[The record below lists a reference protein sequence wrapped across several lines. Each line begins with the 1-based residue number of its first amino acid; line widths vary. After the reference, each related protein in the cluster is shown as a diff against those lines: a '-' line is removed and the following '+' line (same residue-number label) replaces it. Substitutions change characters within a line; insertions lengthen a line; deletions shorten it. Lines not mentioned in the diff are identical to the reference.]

1 MNGFTDSRISEK
13 QSVSQGIIY
22 VAIIPRDHPIFIRDG
37 RSALDTPSSI
47 IRSSYSRG
55 FYRETGW
62 PGYALSRE
70 PDERDRGSGWYD
82 REARPLRVSE
92 IQIAY
97 YSSCHANKKLS
108 PRRAQSLPRS
118 LFGLIRLDTR
128 HLIAKV
134 NA

>member
-37 RSALDTPSSI
+37 RSVLDTPSSI

-70 PDERDRGSGWYD
+70 PDEREDLDGTIARRGHSVY
-82 REARPLRVSE
+82 RKS

>member
-62 PGYALSRE
+62 PGGYALSRE

-92 IQIAY
+92 IDTDRVLLE
-97 YSSCHANKKLS
+97 LS
-108 PRRAQSLPRS
+108 RE
-118 LFGLIRLDTR
+118 
-128 HLIAKV
+128 
-134 NA
+134 